1 MLDRTGLRAWF
12 SGGFSVRFRVMA
24 DGVIIM
30 RFVLIAF
37 RIVFGHLC
45 FRRHA
50 FAAVRIHKQECG
62 CETAESDHVICDV
75 HFGNA
80 VRIAAGFA
88 GAVFVAARIAKA
100 VGTSAF
106 AFGALFALTRRTVV
120 LGGFR
125 PV

>member
-24 DGVIIM
+24 DGFIFM

-37 RIVFGHLC
+37 MVVFGHLC
-45 FRRHA
+45 FRRHT
-50 FAAVRIHKQECG
+50 FSAVWIHKQECG
-62 CETAESDHVICDV
+62 REAAEGDHVIGDV

-80 VRIAAGFA
+80 VWIAARFA
-88 GAVFVAARIAKA
+88 GAVFVPAGVAKA